1 MAFSEENGDHAC
13 GKSDDKGGIDMR
25 PRNRAGGEIIDDQHE
40 DRANHIHENSVPAA
54 DENKD
59 EQRRQRWDGV
69 DVHVFA
75 EKGREAT
82 TLKSSTVK
90 MSAIFLPF
98 ASIRLSSKK

>member
-1 MAFSEENGDHAC
+1 
-13 GKSDDKGGIDMR
+13 MR

-59 EQRRQRWDGV
+59 EQRRQRYGTGV

-75 EKGREAT
+75 EKEGGHHA
-82 TLKSSTVK
+82 
-90 MSAIFLPF
+90 
-98 ASIRLSSKK
+98 